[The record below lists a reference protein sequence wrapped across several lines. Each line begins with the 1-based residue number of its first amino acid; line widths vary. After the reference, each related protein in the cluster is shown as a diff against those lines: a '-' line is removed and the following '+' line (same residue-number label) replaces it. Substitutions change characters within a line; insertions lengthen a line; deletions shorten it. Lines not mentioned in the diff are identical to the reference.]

1 MKKITELEIMAL
13 GEELGLNTSNFAKN
27 QIQNQIKL
35 LNDQKNELEVRFSGL
50 PEKQQVFLNL
60 ARDVELNRSIYT
72 ELLEKKLEFSIVEAS
87 TLGNVRVIDSA
98 YYDSLVS
105 PLILRTFATFF
116 AYGVILIIL
125 YIIFMTTYFRK
136 IELPTEI
143 DENLMILIEWEFC

>member
-1 MKKITELEIMAL
+1 MEQISLLDEKITELEIMAL

-136 IELPTEI
+136 
-143 DENLMILIEWEFC
+143 NRAAN

>member
-87 TLGNVRVIDSA
+87 TL
-98 YYDSLVS
+98 
-105 PLILRTFATFF
+105 
-116 AYGVILIIL
+116 
-125 YIIFMTTYFRK
+125 MK
-136 IELPTEI
+136 
-143 DENLMILIEWEFC
+143 C

>member
-1 MKKITELEIMAL
+1 ML
-13 GEELGLNTSNFAKN
+13 
-27 QIQNQIKL
+27 
-35 LNDQKNELEVRFSGL
+35 
-50 PEKQQVFLNL
+50 
-60 ARDVELNRSIYT
+60 
-72 ELLEKKLEFSIVEAS
+72 
-87 TLGNVRVIDSA
+87 RVIDSA

-143 DENLMILIEWEFC
+143 DEEFDDLDRMGVLLNQDAEGYEDSLEGFGINAALNLEGKKVISIIGATKAVGKSFVSTNLANYIFRVWEKSAAN